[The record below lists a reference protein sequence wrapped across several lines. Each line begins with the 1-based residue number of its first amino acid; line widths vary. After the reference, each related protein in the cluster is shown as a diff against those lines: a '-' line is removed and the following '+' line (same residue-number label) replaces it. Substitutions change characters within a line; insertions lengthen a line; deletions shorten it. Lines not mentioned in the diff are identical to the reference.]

1 MKNVFVFTFLFLP
14 LILLHSQE
22 DLKLPPLL
30 EFADGT
36 KVKSTNDWRKRR
48 AEIQT
53 IFEQEM
59 YGVAPELPKGV
70 TYTVESEDKNAI
82 GGKATKKRV
91 NLSLKGLDNPLELL
105 IYYPNNGSKKAPAFM
120 LLNFWGNYTVSD
132 DKEIPMTKLWVP
144 NREFVKDHKATEAM
158 RGIRTDRFPV
168 EMIVDAGYAVVTLY
182 SGDIDPDFN
191 DGFKNGVHALYKD
204 PKYTWGTVA
213 AWAWGLRYV
222 MNYLEK
228 DKRINAKQVA
238 VLGHSRLG
246 KAALLAG
253 AFDERFALVISNN
266 SGCGG
271 AAISRRKM
279 GETVAVINK
288 NYPHWF
294 CPNFKNYNKK
304 EDELPIDQHQLAAM
318 VAPRLLYVAS
328 AELDAWADPEG
339 EFMSAYLAGEVY
351 QLYGLK
357 GIIKNEMPPLE
368 VPFHNGYVGYH
379 IRKGKHALMSYDW
392 EQYIKFA
399 DKHFK
404 KK

>member
-1 MKNVFVFTFLFLP
+1 MKNLFVFTFLILP
-14 LILLHSQE
+14 LVLLQSQE

-36 KVKSTNDWRKRR
+36 KVKTTNDWRKRR
-48 AEIQT
+48 AELQAV
-53 IFEQEM
+53 FEQEM

-70 TYTVESEDKNAI
+70 TYTVEIEDKNAF

-91 NLSLKGLDNPLELL
+91 NLTLKGLANPLELL
-105 IYYPNNGSKKAPAFM
+105 IYYPNNGLKKASAFL
-120 LLNFWGNYTVSD
+120 LLNFWGNYTVST
-132 DKEIPMTKLWVP
+132 DKEVPMPMLWVP
-144 NREFVKDHKATEAM
+144 NREFIKDHKATEAM
-158 RGIRTDRFPV
+158 RGIRADRFPV

-213 AWAWGLRYV
+213 AWAWGLSYV

-279 GETVAVINK
+279 GETLAVLNK

-328 AELDAWADPEG
+328 SELDTWADPEG
-339 EFMSAYLAGEVY
+339 EFLSAYFAGEVY
-351 QLYGLK
+351 RLFGLK
-357 GIIKNEMPPLE
+357 GIQQSNMPALESPL
-368 VPFHNGYVGYH
+368 HDGHVGYH
-379 IRKGKHALMSYDW
+379 IRKGKHGLTSYDW
-392 EQYIKFA
+392 QQYILFA
-399 DKHFK
+399 DRHFK